1 MPDGGGEHMQ
11 FTPGLETAHEF
22 REALGRYA
30 TGVTVVTCNS
40 LLGRLGI
47 TASSFS
53 SVSLDPPLV
62 LWSPARAS
70 KRFSAFEQAD
80 HFSIHVL
87 SEHQR
92 EIGNGFARTADAFE
106 TGEWIDSD
114 EGVPTLKDCLAR
126 FDCQRHAIHDGG
138 DHAIIVGRVT
148 NAVVRQG
155 NPLIF
160 AKGSYGG
167 FRNQN

>member
-11 FTPGLETAHEF
+11 FTPGLETAREF

-30 TGVTVVTCNS
+30 TGVTVVTCQS
-40 LLGRLGI
+40 DLGRLGI
-47 TASSFS
+47 TANSFS

-70 KRFSAFEQAD
+70 KRFAAFEQAD

-87 SEHQR
+87 AEDQR
-92 EIGNGFARTADAFE
+92 EIGNGFARTADAFDKGDWLE
-106 TGEWIDSD
+106 TED
-114 EGVPTLKDCLAR
+114 GVPVLENCLAR

-138 DHAIIVGRVT
+138 DHAIIVGRVI
-148 NAVVRQG
+148 NAVARQG
-155 NPLIF
+155 NPLVF

-167 FRNQN
+167 FVDQK